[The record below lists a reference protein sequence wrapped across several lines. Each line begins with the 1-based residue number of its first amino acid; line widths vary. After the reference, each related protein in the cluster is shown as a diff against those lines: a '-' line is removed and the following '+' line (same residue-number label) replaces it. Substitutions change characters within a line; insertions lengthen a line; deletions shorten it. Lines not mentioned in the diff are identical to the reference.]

1 MNKRI
6 LFVVNEDW
14 FFLSHRLNIALAIQN
29 RGYEIHLAA
38 NFSKHEA
45 HFREMGFFTHEIQ
58 MSRSGLNPFKEIL
71 TIFRLIQVFSVV
83 RPRLVHLITIKPV
96 IYGGIISQF
105 TGNCARVFAISGLG
119 YVFSSKSIALKF
131 IKTLILIL
139 YRLVLSGKN
148 MRVIFQNANDREVLL
163 NLSNLNEEMTVL
175 IPGSGVNLDE
185 FRFSNLNL
193 EKPLILMASR
203 LLAQKGIWEFVEAAR
218 VLKRKGVEAHFC
230 LVGDLDIK
238 NPSSL
243 TKGDLKTIQEAGEV
257 EVLGFCEDMPSLLL
271 RSTLVVLPSYY
282 GEGLPKILIEAAACG
297 RPVITTDMPGCRD
310 AIIDGKTGLLVE
322 PGNTKQLTD
331 AIQYLLEDHK
341 LLVEMGKNARA
352 FSESQ
357 FSSERI
363 VEMHMR
369 IYDDLIALY

>member
-119 YVFSSKSIALKF
+119 YVFSGKSLALKF

-193 EKPLILMASR
+193 DKPLILMASR

-352 FSESQ
+352 F
-357 FSSERI
+357 F
-363 VEMHMR
+363 
-369 IYDDLIALY
+369 